1 MARLYK
7 SLCYCT
13 NLRRSAIAVTDY
25 YDKALQDTGLSASQ
39 YYLLINLSRLKSANV
54 THWAQH
60 VGLERS
66 TMVRNVRVLQERGW
80 IEELPGGRGKPFT
93 LTEEGRRVLAEA
105 IPRWEKAQT
114 EIEKFLGSEDAEAVM
129 RVAAKL
135 QRLEDS
141 I

>member
-7 SLCYCT
+7 SPCYCT
-13 NLRRSAIAVTDY
+13 NLRRSAISVTAY
-25 YDKALQDTGLSASQ
+25 YDKALQGTGLSASQ

-54 THWAQH
+54 TYWAQH

-80 IEELPGGRGKPFT
+80 IKECPGGRGKPFM
-93 LTEEGRRVLAEA
+93 LTEEGGRVLEEA